1 MDKVKNISLGGFSFI
16 IEETAYNALNNY
28 LNEVRNHL
36 NQNTD
41 REEILYDVEQRMA
54 ELLKVRL
61 KEREVVIGQ
70 DVQYLIEVL
79 GRPEQYVESEEPL
92 KSSQTLWNQN
102 LYRDT
107 DDKKLGGV
115 LSGLA
120 HYFKVDVTKMR
131 IAFALLF
138 LLFLLGG
145 NFYKHFFFTMPSTLI
160 LLYAVF
166 WAVVPP
172 ARTTVEKLEMKGEA
186 VTLDTLSNYKSVT
199 TTQSEWKRSITDKKL
214 LGVLGGLAQY
224 STTSST
230 WLRIAYLALL
240 LLSIPLFKG
249 RLTVMLVI
257 AYLALGII
265 LKKES
270 VFEISE
276 QAPTFQ
282 PPKKSNLGNLILSI
296 LLYFILAVIL
306 LPLFVAV
313 MAVLLGVFGV
323 TVVSGFSAFLVTDYL
338 PFIFEHQWQVA
349 VLYLSLILLFLLP
362 VSVVVLI
369 SLKLF
374 IKSFRSPKIWV
385 IANVLALV
393 IGLIGLL
400 TVGGTLGKEFITK
413 TRVEE
418 KIPFTTP
425 SDTLVVEKIRK
436 EYGFNSPIIPINT
449 DTLMVRD
456 CSFFID
462 TLPQGAV
469 PYLQYI
475 RTARG
480 SNTVEAK
487 KNAQSPIYPLTIKGN
502 HISFPY
508 YYQIAKGNVYRGQEV
523 KIKLFVPIGTY
534 VRTLNETFFSQ
545 KGGRWLNENGLYK
558 VSKDSIYEVTA
569 K

>member
-1 MDKVKNISLGGFSFI
+1 MDKIKNISLGGFSFI

-79 GRPEQYVESEEPL
+79 GRPEQYVESEETSPAEPKFTFSSL
-92 KSSQTLWNQN
+92 KGRK
-102 LYRDT
+102 LYRDI
-107 DDKKLGGV
+107 DDKKIGGV
-115 LSGLA
+115 LSGIA
-120 HYFKVDVTKMR
+120 HYLQYDVTWVR
-131 IAFALLF
+131 IFFLLVLLVNIFILHFFTSALL
-138 LLFLLGG
+138 
-145 NFYKHFFFTMPSTLI
+145 
-160 LLYAVF
+160 LLYIAF

-172 ARTTVEKLEMKGEA
+172 ARTAAQKLEMKGEA
-186 VTLDTLSNYKSVT
+186 VTIDTLSNFSFTSKETLKPQRNGFPV
-199 TTQSEWKRSITDKKL
+199 L
-214 LGVLGGLAQY
+214 LKVILY
-224 STTSST
+224 F
-230 WLRIAYLALL
+230 IAILL
-240 LLSIPLFKG
+240 LLPLLISLIAVVLSLFGITVFGSISL
-249 RLTVMLVI
+249 
-257 AYLALGII
+257 LALNDFIPFI
-265 LKKES
+265 
-270 VFEISE
+270 VTATW
-276 QAPTFQ
+276 QHT
-282 PPKKSNLGNLILSI
+282 
-296 LLYFILAVIL
+296 LLYF
-306 LPLFVAV
+306 
-313 MAVLLGVFGV
+313 
-323 TVVSGFSAFLVTDYL
+323 
-338 PFIFEHQWQVA
+338 
-349 VLYLSLILLFLLP
+349 SLILLFLLP
-362 VSVVVLI
+362 VSVVVLL

-374 IKSFRSPKIWV
+374 IKSFRTPKIWV

-449 DTLMVRD
+449 DTLMVKD

-502 HISFPY
+502 HISLPY